1 MNPTV
6 TAPITVPLI
15 IRGTVIEASEVEH
28 GGRGGRTSF
37 SSPDVSAHVA
47 GLGLSTPSR
56 LRDLYALS
64 FAEIL
69 DFLEELGTRLALSR
83 NPWVEEAFRLS
94 CQTSGLGEA
103 ILRDM
108 YEELGQMV
116 DRRSL
121 AEVAEKAIGIAHLE
135 GWVETAL
142 ASGTIAGIRAFG
154 ARCVHIIAG
163 NAPGVALM
171 TVARNAITRGDA
183 IIKTP
188 GNDPLTAAAIVR
200 TMIEIAPD
208 HPLTRHVSVAYWKGG
223 DETIEAA
230 LYRPANI
237 EKIVAWGGMASIK
250 HIARYIGPGIE
261 LIALDPKLS
270 STIIGGE
277 ALASDERMREVASLL
292 ALDAGAL
299 NQEGCVNAR
308 VVYVRSGTDA
318 DGIERLNRF
327 GGLLYQAILD
337 LPASISG
344 PAVRMDTQLHE
355 EIEAMSL
362 SGDEYY
368 QLIGGGREGAVIV
381 SQIDEPVDFSAM
393 LANRV
398 VNLVPIDDYDEA
410 VRAVSTYT
418 QTIGIYPE
426 ALKTELRD
434 RLAIHGAQRLVSL
447 GGAVAMGNHGI
458 QDAIEPLRRMCRW
471 IVDERGADA
480 AG

>member
-1 MNPTV
+1 MN
-6 TAPITVPLI
+6 TADTSTITVPLI
-15 IRGTVIEASEVEH
+15 IRGEVIEAAEIEH
-28 GGRGGRTSF
+28 GGRGGRTTF
-37 SSPDVSAHVA
+37 SVPDVAARVAKLSLSA
-47 GLGLSTPSR
+47 PSR
-56 LRDLYALS
+56 LGDLYTLT
-64 FAEIL
+64 FDEIL
-69 DFLEELGTRLALSR
+69 GFLDELGTRLAMNR

-94 CQTSGLGEA
+94 CQTSGLSEP

-108 YEELGQMV
+108 YENMGLMLNRQ
-116 DRRSL
+116 SL
-121 AEVAEKAIGIAHLE
+121 AEVADKAIGIAHLE
-135 GWVETAL
+135 GWVEARL
-142 ASGTIAGIRAFG
+142 ASGTIVGIRAFG
-154 ARCVHIIAG
+154 ARSVHIIAG
-163 NAPGVALM
+163 NAPGVAMM
-171 TVARNAITRGDA
+171 TIARNAITRGDA

-188 GNDPLTAAAIVR
+188 SNDPLTAAAIVR
-200 TMIEIAPD
+200 TMIEMAPD

-223 DETIEAA
+223 DEKVEAA
-230 LYRPANI
+230 LYRSANI

-250 HIARYIGPGIE
+250 HIAKYIGPGIE

-270 STIIGGE
+270 STVIGGE
-277 ALASDERMREVASLL
+277 ALGSEERMREVAALL

-308 VVYVRSGTDA
+308 VVYVCSGTDA
-318 DGIERLNRF
+318 GGIERLNRL
-327 GGLLYQAILD
+327 GVMLYDAIQV

-344 PAVRMDTQLHE
+344 PAVRMEAQLHE

-368 QLIGGGREGAVIV
+368 RLIGGGREGAVIV
-381 SQIDEPVDFSAM
+381 SQFDEPVDFSAL

-398 VNLVPIDDYDEA
+398 VNLVPIDEYDEA
-410 VRAVSTYT
+410 IRAVNSYT

-426 ALKTELRD
+426 ALKVEIRD
-434 RLAIHGAQRLVSL
+434 RLALHGAQRLVSL

-471 IVDERGADA
+471 IVDERTADA